1 MQSIPEIKLDGVIEH
16 TTLSVPNL
24 FQTITSISGKLT
36 VIPSTLENCK
46 GHGHKYMVMSDAE
59 YVKLDGVLAPVDI
72 PDHPGE
78 FLATTAAT
86 TGKYQKE
93 SREYLTHET
102 VESEAREFLK
112 KAFYKTGVIYDLE
125 AHDGSITKTPY
136 EIIEH
141 LWDQIPKRE
150 KQRAVNTIEKS
161 LDNEWDRDEPVQKY
175 MRELQDAKWQLTQLK
190 SDPGTPKIIRK
201 VVCSM
206 EQHLDMDKSVRE
218 WDKKSSPDKKKWDE
232 CKKHFQRGLR
242 EVENNPAYKKQVGYA
257 NKVQEEKMEEMKD
270 TQRFLAQQ
278 LIDHQKEFEQYKEN
292 AAQNAM
298 QLKQQLQEA
307 KTSNTTQKDVK
318 EMTEKERK
326 KYYFDMFSA
335 TQSTNPVGKKKGFY
349 LNNMKG
355 GERSVRRF
363 PESTIYCWS
372 CGFDLKPNHL
382 DNGGCKWKRP
392 GHKDEATIENRM
404 GGSTRNCFH
413 HPNWETLKNN

>member
-1 MQSIPEIKLDGVIEH
+1 MQGIPEIKLDGVIEH

-36 VIPSTLENCK
+36 AIPSTLENCK

-59 YVKLDGVLAPVDI
+59 YLKLDGVNAAVDI

-86 TGKYQKE
+86 TGKYQKQ
-93 SREYLTHET
+93 SREYLTHEA
-102 VESEAREFLK
+102 VENEAREYLK

-125 AHDGSITKTPY
+125 AHDGSISKTPY

-175 MRELQDAKWQLTQLK
+175 MRELQIAKWQLTQLK

-206 EQHLDMDKSVRE
+206 EQHLDMDKAVRE

-242 EVENNPAYKKQVGYA
+242 EVENNPAYKKQAGYA
-257 NKVQEEKMEEMKD
+257 NKV
-270 TQRFLAQQ
+270 
-278 LIDHQKEFEQYKEN
+278 
-292 AAQNAM
+292 
-298 QLKQQLQEA
+298 QLQEA
-307 KTSNTTQKDVK
+307 KTSKTTQKDVK

-335 TQSTNPVGKKKGFY
+335 EQPTQKTGEKQKGFFR
-349 LNNMKG
+349 NDKKG
-355 GERSVRRF
+355 GERSVRRW
-363 PESTIYCWS
+363 PNSDVYCWS
-372 CGFDLKPNHL
+372 CGYDLREDHHTKNP
-382 DNGGCKWKRP
+382 GGCRWKKY
-392 GHKDEATIENRM
+392 GHKDDATIENRM